1 MDKKLLIKKYS
12 CALETGR
19 AAIFVGAGMSVGAG
33 FVDWKGLL
41 KDVAEEL
48 DIKIRDYTNLVDLAQ
63 YYVNS
68 TRNRSELSHAILNAF
83 PISAKPLVNHEILA
97 SLPIRTYWTTN
108 FDKLIETSLYNA
120 CKVYDVKSLP
130 SNLAIAKDKSDAIV
144 YKMHGDVDN
153 PDLTILTRDQFENY
167 QQTHK
172 AFLDSFC
179 YDLMNKT
186 FLFLGL
192 SFDDPN
198 LHYVLKY
205 ARMLHGDNQRRHY
218 YVLKKVSRGAYN
230 NVEDFE
236 YYKKNQ
242 ELFVEDLK
250 NYGVETVLIDDYG
263 EITEILQEIK
273 KRYLRRTVFIS
284 GAAEVYAGNYSEN
297 DMKEFVRNLSAQLIH
312 LNYRIV
318 NGYGLGFGNEVL
330 NGATLQIRN
339 EHKSFDEFMKIM
351 PFPQGLQDPRAA
363 WSQYRQEMIQ
373 DTGISIFVMGNK
385 KDKVSGN
392 IVLSSGM
399 QEEYDISQKN
409 GNFLLPVGATEY
421 KAADLWN
428 QQMKIR
434 DDSFSPTENEM
445 ETLND
450 KSKTLN
456 EHLDT
461 IISILKRIN
470 D

>member
-1 MDKKLLIKKYS
+1 
-12 CALETGR
+12 
-19 AAIFVGAGMSVGAG
+19 
-33 FVDWKGLL
+33 
-41 KDVAEEL
+41 
-48 DIKIRDYTNLVDLAQ
+48 
-63 YYVNS
+63 
-68 TRNRSELSHAILNAF
+68 
-83 PISAKPLVNHEILA
+83 
-97 SLPIRTYWTTN
+97 
-108 FDKLIETSLYNA
+108 
-120 CKVYDVKSLP
+120 
-130 SNLAIAKDKSDAIV
+130 
-144 YKMHGDVDN
+144 
-153 PDLTILTRDQFENY
+153 
-167 QQTHK
+167 
-172 AFLDSFC
+172 
-179 YDLMNKT
+179 
-186 FLFLGL
+186 
-192 SFDDPN
+192 
-198 LHYVLKY
+198 
-205 ARMLHGDNQRRHY
+205 
-218 YVLKKVSRGAYN
+218 
-230 NVEDFE
+230 
-236 YYKKNQ
+236 
-242 ELFVEDLK
+242 
-250 NYGVETVLIDDYG
+250 
-263 EITEILQEIK
+263 
-273 KRYLRRTVFIS
+273 
-284 GAAEVYAGNYSEN
+284 
-297 DMKEFVRNLSAQLIH
+297 MKEFVRNLSAQLIH

-351 PFPQGLQDPRAA
+351 PFPQGLLDSRTA

-409 GNFLLPVGATEY
+409 GNFLIPVGATEY

-456 EHLDT
+456 QHLDT